1 MTTVDKPWNGT
12 ANASAYADFACRY
25 PMYRLTSAHLVEVA
39 GLAPDAKVVDLACGT
54 GVSVEAALAA
64 LGPRGGVFAVDDSAD
79 MLAEARS
86 RVIDQRVTW
95 VREQAE
101 SLGAAV
107 PSGLDTV
114 LCNSAFWQTDMPA
127 AATAARGVLRDR
139 GRLVFNVG
147 ARLLADRPEAR
158 SHGNPLIERMREIAI
173 REHDWCA
180 ATVCRIVRHPSGPL
194 SEAAVRDLLAGAG
207 FTVDEVRELRFE
219 QSLEERYAWLTV
231 PVFARRLQRLF
242 GLPYPEC
249 MALLSTA
256 YHDVSVS
263 YPEPVTAT
271 WVAFAATAVRAG
283 NGRAGG

>member
-1 MTTVDKPWNGT
+1 VTTADKPWNGT

-39 GLAPDAKVVDLACGT
+39 GLAPDAKVVDLACGS
-54 GVSVEAALAA
+54 GVSVEAALAT
-64 LGPRGGVFAVDDSAD
+64 LGPRGCVFAVDDSAD

-86 RVIDQRVTW
+86 RITDERVTW

-101 SLGAAV
+101 NLGASV
-107 PSGLDTV
+107 PSGLDVV
-114 LCNSAFWQTDMPA
+114 LCNSAFWQTDMPTA
-127 AATAARGVLRDR
+127 AAAARGVLHDG

-147 ARLLADRPEAR
+147 ARLLTDRPEAR
-158 SHGNPLIERMREIAI
+158 TPGNPLIERMREIAI

-180 ATVCRIVRHPSGPL
+180 ASVCRVVRQPNGPL

-207 FTVDEVRELRFE
+207 FTVAEVRELRFE

-256 YHDVSVS
+256 YRDVSLS
-263 YPEPVTAT
+263 HPQPVTAT
-271 WVAFAATAVRAG
+271 WVAFAAMTARA
-283 NGRAGG
+283 